1 MKKTWGVLGILL
13 TVIALTS
20 VLNPRFLGADN
31 IQNTLRWSSLY
42 AIFSIGA
49 AFVIITGG
57 VDLSIGSVVCLS
69 GTLLAVLLDKKVPA
83 AVAVGIVLLLSIVI
97 GVLHGLLVTKMR
109 LQPFIVTLCGLLIYR
124 GLARVITDDQSQGF
138 GNLHESL
145 RLLANGRPFSLF
157 SVAIPAPFFIMA
169 AIAVVAGIALNRT
182 VWGRYLFALGRNEQ
196 AARYS
201 GINTHRITLM
211 AYVLCALLSGWGGI
225 LMALELNSIQPAQF
239 GNFYELYAI
248 AAAVLG
254 GCSLRGGEGSILG
267 VVIGSAVMRV
277 LYNAINILG
286 IPNTWEF
293 VIIGAVL
300 MGGVITDELVRRWVA
315 RRRAAR
321 ESLEE
326 PGG

>member
-1 MKKTWGVLGILL
+1 
-13 TVIALTS
+13 
-20 VLNPRFLGADN
+20 
-31 IQNTLRWSSLY
+31 
-42 AIFSIGA
+42 
-49 AFVIITGG
+49 
-57 VDLSIGSVVCLS
+57 
-69 GTLLAVLLDKKVPA
+69 
-83 AVAVGIVLLLSIVI
+83 
-97 GVLHGLLVTKMR
+97 
-109 LQPFIVTLCGLLIYR
+109 VTLCGLLIYR
-124 GLARVITDDQSQGF
+124 GVARVITDDQSQGF
-138 GNLHESL
+138 GNTHETL
-145 RLLANGRPFSLF
+145 RMLVNGRPFSLF
-157 SVAIPAPFFIMA
+157 SVAIPAPFLIMA
-169 AIAVVAGIALNRT
+169 AIAIVAGIGLNRT

-201 GINTHRITLM
+201 GIQTHRITLG

-225 LMALELNSIQPAQF
+225 LMALEVNSIQPAQF

-277 LYNAINILG
+277 IYNAINILG

-300 MGGVITDELVRRWVA
+300 MGGVMTDELVRRWVA

-321 ESLEE
+321 EALDDPSK
-326 PGG
+326 G

>member
-13 TVIALTS
+13 AVIALTA

-42 AIFSIGA
+42 AIISIGA

-57 VDLSIGSVVCLS
+57 VDLSIGSVVGLS
-69 GTLLAVLLDKKVPA
+69 GTLLAVLLDMKTPT
-83 AVAVGIVLLLSIVI
+83 AVAVGIVLAASVVI
-97 GVLHGLLVTKMR
+97 GMIHGLLVTKMR

-124 GLARVITDDQSQGF
+124 GIARVITDDQSQGF
-138 GNLHESL
+138 GNAHEGL
-145 RLLANGRPFSLF
+145 RLLANGRPFSVF
-157 SVAIPAPFFIMA
+157 AVAIPAPFLIMA
-169 AIAVVAGIALNRT
+169 AIAVVAGIALSRT

-201 GINTHRITLM
+201 GIDTQRITMM

-225 LMALELNSIQPAQF
+225 LMALDLNSIQPAQF

-248 AAAVLG
+248 SAAVLG

-300 MGGVITDELVRRWVA
+300 LGGVITDELVRRWVA

-321 ESLEE
+321 EALEE